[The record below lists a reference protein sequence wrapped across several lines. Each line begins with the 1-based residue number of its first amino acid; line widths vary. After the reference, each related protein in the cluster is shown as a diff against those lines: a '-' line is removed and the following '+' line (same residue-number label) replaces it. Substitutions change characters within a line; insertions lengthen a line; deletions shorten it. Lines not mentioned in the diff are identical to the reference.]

1 MIRFLRGWMAVGL
14 LSFGT
19 LASAW
24 GMKGPKINVS
34 DDPSYK
40 EGSPNLVLVEVSDFQ
55 CPYCGQAARE
65 VLPKVVEKYVR
76 PGQVELV
83 FLDLPLQM
91 HPDALKAAE
100 AAACAND
107 QGKFWE
113 MHNLLFANQRALGV
127 DSLPGYAEKAGLDV
141 AAFSKCLASG
151 KKQGGIRED
160 VRTVGFLDIHSTPT
174 LLLGRRVAGGDKV
187 EVLETLH
194 GPTYEELA
202 AKVDSLLAAK

>member
-1 MIRFLRGWMAVGL
+1 
-14 LSFGT
+14 
-19 LASAW
+19 
-24 GMKGPKINVS
+24 MKGPRINVA

-55 CPYCGQAARE
+55 CPYCGEAARE

-76 PGQVELV
+76 SGQVELV
-83 FLDLPLQM
+83 FLDLPLEM
-91 HPDALKAAE
+91 HSNAMKAAE

-113 MHNLLFANQRALGV
+113 MHNLLFANQRALGAE
-127 DSLPGYAEKAGLDV
+127 SLPGYAEKTGVDMS
-141 AAFSKCLASG
+141 AFQKCLASG

-160 VRTVGFLDIHSTPT
+160 MRTVGFLDIHSTPT

-202 AKVDSLLAAK
+202 AKVDSLLTAK